1 MPPPRTPTSYIAQH
15 EFSLFS
21 EAQALLQQSAKG
33 NHRSANF
40 NRDVLPLA
48 LPLVEAIGYRMAF
61 EAAQQAN
68 VDIKLL
74 KLYEC
79 TVIREDS
86 AWYAE
91 KGGLCRNVQQE
102 MEAQAADA
110 LLPHLEKIM
119 QESGLQDYCNAPMTS
134 KDLWNEFVSGL
145 ESFGGNAGQSL
156 LARL

>member
-1 MPPPRTPTSYIAQH
+1 
-15 EFSLFS
+15 
-21 EAQALLQQSAKG
+21 
-33 NHRSANF
+33 
-40 NRDVLPLA
+40 
-48 LPLVEAIGYRMAF
+48 MAF
-61 EAAQQAN
+61 EAAQEAN

-74 KLYEC
+74 KLYES

-102 MEAQAADA
+102 MEAQAVDD
-110 LLPHLEKIM
+110 LLPQLKKIM

-134 KDLWNEFVSGL
+134 KDLWNEFVSSL
-145 ESFGGNAGQSL
+145 EPFGGNAAQSV